1 MQRIIE
7 TLQSMMGPRQ
17 RCMYCVDSHGSDI
30 EHFGRKLL
38 IQIEP
43 FMAKHAVVLYRM
55 WKTKRQ
61 SISLSDD
68 GLPLLVDPSIEN
80 PWDYLDF
87 DPDTGNI
94 ISRYIA
100 DLDIP
105 SEKGEHTVQILQL
118 DRREGMA
125 EGYRRTYRRIVTRVG
140 NALAEDVI
148 DPQQLAE
155 DLLLVDDHGLL
166 GWCFG
171 PVGVRSQPF
180 EELLRRAPAAFAS
193 CAAIEP

>member
-1 MQRIIE
+1 
-7 TLQSMMGPRQ
+7 
-17 RCMYCVDSHGSDI
+17 
-30 EHFGRKLL
+30 
-38 IQIEP
+38 
-43 FMAKHAVVLYRM
+43 MAKHAVVLYRM

-118 DRREGMA
+118 TAAKVWQKAIGE
-125 EGYRRTYRRIVTRVG
+125 RIDE
-140 NALAEDVI
+140 L
-148 DPQQLAE
+148 
-155 DLLLVDDHGLL
+155 LL
-166 GWCFG
+166 GW
-171 PVGVRSQPF
+171 
-180 EELLRRAPAAFAS
+180 AMH
-193 CAAIEP
+193 

>member
-105 SEKGEHTVQILQL
+105 SERANIQYRFFNWTAAKVWQKAIGE
-118 DRREGMA
+118 
-125 EGYRRTYRRIVTRVG
+125 RI
-140 NALAEDVI
+140 D
-148 DPQQLAE
+148 
-155 DLLLVDDHGLL
+155 
-166 GWCFG
+166 
-171 PVGVRSQPF
+171 
-180 EELLRRAPAAFAS
+180 ELLPGGQCTSGR
-193 CAAIEP
+193 CH